1 LPAWLEGFVLD
12 RIPAFG
18 RHWRVRV
25 EDHTAIVEAQS
36 ARSGPGSR

>member
-1 LPAWLEGFVLD
+1 MRTADVLPAWLEGFALD

-25 EDHTAIVEAQS
+25 EHHTAVVDS
-36 ARSGPGSR
+36 